1 MIQNKYHLLY
11 MDTPKYVMAV
21 IEIPIEVNEKNECKS
36 FMHLLNMTI
45 RPLDR
50 LPKAI
55 TDPVVQQK
63 LKDNLFIFL
72 SQTFPDY
79 KIDDE
84 EDVLDICEIIEE
96 IPIESDV
103 IEIQEIQDTKQV
115 YIGKEEMKQSK
126 RPVNN
131 TFKTYHKPSCKKY
144 TVKNYD
150 NNGR

>member
-84 EDVLDICEIIEE
+84 EDVLAICEINEE
-96 IPIESDV
+96 IQIESDP
-103 IEIQEIQDTKQV
+103 IEMQEIQETKQV

-144 TVKNYD
+144 SVKNYD

>member
-1 MIQNKYHLLY
+1 

-84 EDVLDICEIIEE
+84 EDVLAICEINEE
-96 IPIESDV
+96 IQIESDP
-103 IEIQEIQDTKQV
+103 IEMQEIQETKQV

-144 TVKNYD
+144 SVKNYD